1 MKVFSLDTVIIIEDD
16 ETSVFLT
23 SLFINNLEMDIK
35 IQVAHNGIQ
44 GLELLENELFDS
56 NFTASPFLVLLD
68 IRMPKMNGW
77 QFLRAFEDRF
87 PKDLRRNV
95 IIVMLTVSE
104 EEQDILKAVN
114 SPLIQEFVHK
124 PISDE
129 SFLEIL
135 EKYF

>member
-1 MKVFSLDTVIIIEDD
+1 MKVFSLDTVIIIDDD

-23 SLFINNLEMDIK
+23 SIFIKNLDMDIK
-35 IQVAHNGIQ
+35 IKVANNGNE
-44 GLELLENELFDS
+44 GLELLENELFES
-56 NFTASPFLVLLD
+56 NFAPNTFLILLD
-68 IRMPKMNGW
+68 IKMPKMNGW

-87 PKDLRRNV
+87 PEDLRKNV
-95 IIVMLTVSE
+95 VIVMLTISE
-104 EEQDILKAVN
+104 AEQDILKAVK
-114 SPLIQEFVHK
+114 SPLIQEFIHK

>member
-1 MKVFSLDTVIIIEDD
+1 MKAFSLDTVIIIDDD

-23 SLFINNLEMDIK
+23 SLFINNLEMDIN
-35 IQVAHNGIQ
+35 IQVANNGIE
-44 GLELLENELFDS
+44 GLELLETELFES
-56 NFTASPFLVLLD
+56 NFAPSPFLILLD
-68 IRMPKMNGW
+68 IKMPKMNGW

-87 PKDLRRNV
+87 PEDIRKNV
-95 IIVMLTVSE
+95 VIVMLTTSE
-104 EEQDILKAVN
+104 EEQDILKAVK
-114 SPLIQEFVHK
+114 SPLIQLFINK

>member
-1 MKVFSLDTVIIIEDD
+1 MKVFSLDTVIIIDDD

-23 SLFINNLEMDIK
+23 SIFIKNLDMDIK
-35 IQVAHNGIQ
+35 IKVANNGIE
-44 GLELLENELFDS
+44 GLELLENELFES
-56 NFTASPFLVLLD
+56 NFAPNTFLILLD
-68 IRMPKMNGW
+68 IKMPKMNGW

-87 PKDLRRNV
+87 PEDLRKNV
-95 IIVMLTVSE
+95 VIVMLTISE
-104 EEQDILKAVN
+104 AEQDILKAVR
-114 SPLIQEFVHK
+114 SPLIQEFIHK

>member
-1 MKVFSLDTVIIIEDD
+1 MKVFSLDTVIIIDDD

-23 SLFINNLEMDIK
+23 SIFIENLEMDIK
-35 IQVAHNGIQ
+35 IQVANNGNE
-44 GLELLENELFDS
+44 GLELLENELFES
-56 NFTASPFLVLLD
+56 NFAPNTFLILLD
-68 IRMPKMNGW
+68 IKMPKMNGW

-87 PKDLRRNV
+87 PEDLRKNV
-95 IIVMLTVSE
+95 VIVMLTISE
-104 EEQDILKAVN
+104 AEQDILKAVK
-114 SPLIQEFVHK
+114 SPLIQEFIHK

>member
-68 IRMPKMNGW
+68 IKMPKMNGW

-87 PKDLRRNV
+87 PNDLRRNV